1 MKATKEI
8 NIYLTK
14 KRNVRQIDVVQ
25 YDTGIQLVFTVMD
38 LDIPSG
44 ATATMYVQKPSGKFV
59 YQEDG
64 ITVADNTITIDLDN
78 QAITEHGKVPYQV
91 SLTSGSDV
99 ITTFTGLMLVEKSLK
114 DSGATESKTVIR
126 AFDEAVADHVAEFQT
141 KAEQIVQACIATLPD
156 DYTTMEAKVN
166 ELANAIKGNLSGAVV
181 VADDVSPVEHSPV
194 VKIHGK
200 NLFNYAAWKGITI
213 RNGTATFTDAGAV
226 TLTANANDCYTLY
239 SESDFPESVRIK
251 VTPGEQITLSWNVD
265 DADASGSVYIFPNGA
280 TADFGMAWSAQ
291 KMLVYTVPRG
301 CEFITFRL
309 GVAYAGD
316 TITYRN
322 IQLERGGTATDYEAY
337 IAPTAV
343 TVKRYGKN
351 LCPSIAV
358 GKSGTTGG
366 VTFTGLKGGGI
377 GVSGTPTDLGRYSIY
392 NGVALT
398 KAGYITLS
406 LSGNFTN
413 IVWDFQL
420 KNANKTIIKQ
430 IQTGT
435 SATLNLDDY
444 PDTVYWDIGIKRYE
458 NGVVCGGTV
467 YVQVEAGLTATD
479 FEAYQSPT
487 THTPESDGSISD
499 MTSLSPSMT
508 ILTDTDGAIVECEYN
523 RDTNKVI
530 DKIITAL
537 GGAI

>member
-1 MKATKEI
+1 MLLFEVNGQTLKRTDHFDPATDSVEYLKAKFTFKGTDWNGKAKTALFRLGTTVYSAVLNSSNTCVVPWEVLVGSMNQSYRMHGHKI
-8 NIYLTK
+8 HVSLVGEYGTMRITTGEVAVKLASSGYGDMETPADPTETVYQQLLTNYADALTQTEAA
-14 KRNVRQIDVVQ
+14 RAE
-25 YDTGIQLVFTVMD
+25 L
-38 LDIPSG
+38 
-44 ATATMYVQKPSGKFV
+44 ATAKNIF
-59 YQEDG
+59 
-64 ITVADNTITIDLDN
+64 
-78 QAITEHGKVPYQV
+78 
-91 SLTSGSDV
+91 
-99 ITTFTGLMLVEKSLK
+99 
-114 DSGATESKTVIR
+114 
-126 AFDEAVADHVAEFQT
+126 
-141 KAEQIVQACIATLPD
+141 
-156 DYTTMEAKVN
+156 
-166 ELANAIKGNLSGAVV
+166 ANAIKGNLSGAVV
-181 VADDVSPVEHSPV
+181 AADDVSPVEHSPV

-251 VTPGEQITLSWNVD
+251 VTPGEQITLSWDVD

-322 IQLERGGTATDYEAY
+322 IQLERGSTATAYEAY

-343 TVKRYGKN
+343 TVSRYGKN

-366 VTFTGLKGGGI
+366 VTFTGLKGGGV
-377 GVSGTPTDLGRYSIY
+377 GVSGTPTDLGRYSLY
-392 NGVALT
+392 NGVALA

-420 KNANKTIIKQ
+420 KDADKTIIKQ

-444 PDTVYWDIGIKRYE
+444 PDTVYWDIGIKRQT

-467 YVQVEAGLTATD
+467 YVQVEVGLTATD

-487 THTPESDGSISD
+487 THTPESDGSVSD

-508 ILTDTDGAIVECEYN
+508 ILTDSDGAIVECEYI